1 MRPDRPASPGK
12 YFEEN
17 PVAKHFQRA
26 MLGTLLLAPAIAHG
40 QGYPSKPIRIIVP
53 FAPGG
58 NIDINARI
66 IAPGMTEILKQPVIF
81 DNRAGAGGRLGTA
94 AAAKAPPDGYTLLL
108 GAPGTLVSQPVFHD
122 DIEYHPLRDFVYTS
136 RISLVASA
144 VSVHPTLPV
153 RSIKDL
159 IALSRARPGEL
170 LMGSAGQGS
179 GGHLMG
185 ELLQSMAKVKF
196 THVPY
201 KGGVAASVD
210 LVSGH
215 IQLAFDQI
223 SSSGPFIKAG
233 KIRALGVTT
242 AQRSTHLPDVPTI
255 DEAGVR
261 GYDYSTW
268 TTLGMP
274 AATPKDVVQ
283 KLRDTL
289 DAVIAQPRTREAFEK
304 VSTEVA
310 PNSAAEFTRQLQA
323 DYARWVRIRKETGI
337 RIN

>member
-1 MRPDRPASPGK
+1 M
-12 YFEEN
+12 
-17 PVAKHFQRA
+17 AKPLWLA
-26 MLGTLLLAPAIAHG
+26 MGGMVLLAPAIAYC
-40 QGYPSKPIRIIVP
+40 QAYPSKPIRIVVP

-66 IAPGMTEILKQPVIF
+66 IAPGLSEFLGQPVIVE
-81 DNRAGAGGRLGTA
+81 NRTGAGGRIGSTVV
-94 AAAKAPPDGYTLLL
+94 AKSPPDGYTLLL

-122 DIEYHPLRDFVYTS
+122 DIEYQPLRDFVYTS

-144 VSVHPTLPV
+144 VSVHPSLPV
-153 RSIKDL
+153 RSVKEL
-159 IALSRARPGEL
+159 IALSRTRPGEL

-185 ELLQSMAKVKF
+185 ELFQSMAKVKF

-210 LVSGH
+210 LVSGQ
-215 IQLAFDQI
+215 IQLAFDQV

-233 KIRALGVTT
+233 KIRALAVTT
-242 AQRSTHLPDVPTI
+242 PQRSKLLPDVPTI
-255 DEAGVR
+255 DESGVR

-268 TTLGMP
+268 TTLGIP
-274 AATPKDVVQ
+274 AATPKEAIQ
-283 KLRDTL
+283 KLRDAV

-304 VSTEVA
+304 LGAEVIRTT
-310 PNSAAEFTRQLQA
+310 PEEFTRQTA
-323 DYARWVRIRKETGI
+323 E
-337 RIN
+337 